1 MGKKK
6 RKPKRRLPADERMF
20 EGTKPKSKS
29 KPAPDEA
36 PPKLTT
42 DVYEPLR
49 VTMAHALAAST
60 SGPLV
65 VLTPLVMV
73 ALIWVGL
80 LALGTQVFPPSM
92 VQALALPPLS
102 SIFDLGAAASLF
114 GLSGTWIFGFF
125 IGITLVRALFISLMA
140 GMLDEALEYR
150 SVSKLGILRG
160 LNGFA
165 GVLLYCYM
173 GGAVGLIATQVLPQL
188 LGSQIGA
195 TLVPVALVAGIFFLS
210 FTPAAAVRLG
220 VPAREA
226 LARSAKGARMGGWQ
240 RHLAMSALYY
250 LITLFMEFGYPS
262 GVSITANPSL
272 IDWAYVLAAA
282 FVNVVF
288 LAAFI
293 DRWRSIED
301 YVPRQ
306 IRSRSLAEKR

>member
-6 RKPKRRLPADERMF
+6 RKPKKRPPAEERMF
-20 EGTKPKSKS
+20 EGNRPKPKKS
-29 KPAPDEA
+29 DDAPL
-36 PPKLTT
+36 PVPG

-49 VTMAHALAAST
+49 VTMAHAVAAST
-60 SGPLV
+60 AGPLV
-65 VLTPLVMV
+65 ILAPLVMV

-80 LALGTQVFPPSM
+80 LALGTQVFPSSM
-92 VQALALPPLS
+92 VQAMALPPLS

-125 IGITLVRALFISLMA
+125 IGITLIRALFISLLA

-160 LNGFA
+160 INAFP

-173 GGAVGLIATQVLPQL
+173 GGAVGLIATQVVPQL
-188 LGSQIGA
+188 LGTQLGA
-195 TLVPVALVAGIFFLS
+195 TLVPVGLVAGIFFLS

-226 LARSAKGARMGGWQ
+226 LARAAKGARMGGWQ
-240 RHLAMSALYY
+240 RHLAMAALYY
-250 LITLFMEFGYPS
+250 LLSLVIEFGYPS
-262 GVSITANPSL
+262 GVRITANPTL
-272 IDWAYVLAAA
+272 TDWAYVLAAA
-282 FVNVVF
+282 FLNVVF

-306 IRSRSLAEKR
+306 VRSRPVADKR